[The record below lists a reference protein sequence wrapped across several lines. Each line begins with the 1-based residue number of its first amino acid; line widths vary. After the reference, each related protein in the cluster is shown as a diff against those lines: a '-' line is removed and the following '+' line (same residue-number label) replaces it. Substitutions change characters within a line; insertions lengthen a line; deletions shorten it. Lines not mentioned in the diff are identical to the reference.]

1 MKIWLNGCFDI
12 LHHGHFK
19 LLQHA
24 SSFGGQVIIGIDSDE
39 RVKQMKGEGR
49 PFHSENERAFNLKQI
64 KGVDA
69 VVIFNSDEM
78 LRELLERYKPDKF
91 IDNQNTQFFQN
102 RMYLL
107 ETNIE
112 KHINRIGNGLNID
125 LIEIHHLFYSEKL
138 YKHDF

>member
-1 MKIWLNGCFDI
+1 MERRYTMKMWLNGCFDI

-19 LLQHA
+19 LIQYA
-24 SSFGGQVIIGIDSDE
+24 ASFGGEVIIGIDSDE

-64 KGVDA
+64 KGVDT

-91 IDNQNTQFFQN
+91 IIGSDYLGKEIIGQEFAKQIVIFDRLDKFSTTDILNYGNNDN
-102 RMYLL
+102 R
-107 ETNIE
+107 
-112 KHINRIGNGLNID
+112 
-125 LIEIHHLFYSEKL
+125 
-138 YKHDF
+138 